1 MEKEYIV
8 TLKKGIDPVAF
19 RQDMVADNMLPYVP
33 SKAVTVANERP
44 ASIRNTHYML
54 TDEEATQ
61 LQGDTRVEAVELR
74 PDLRDDI
81 GIERATVQVGNF
93 NKSTASS
100 GDNINWGLR
109 RMSALSNPYNSSG
122 AVVGGY
128 THTLTGTGVDFIVQ
142 DSGIQADH
150 PEFQDS
156 FGNSRVQEIDWYQA
170 QSVVSGTLP
179 TGFYTD
185 YDGHGTHVA
194 GIAAGKTYGWA
205 KNSKI
210 YSIKIAGLQGSN
222 DPNSGMPIN
231 DIFDVVKEWQ

>member
-8 TLKKGIDPVAF
+8 TLKKGIDPNAF

-33 SKAVTVANERP
+33 KKAVTVANERP
-44 ASIRNTHYML
+44 ASVRNTHYML
-54 TDEEATQ
+54 TDAEAIE
-61 LQGDTRVEAVELR
+61 LEKDERVEAVELR

-81 GIERATVQVGNF
+81 HIERVATQTGNF
-93 NKSTASS
+93 DKSTATS

-109 RMSALSNPYNSSG
+109 RMSALSNPYNTNG

-156 FGNSRVQEIDWYQA
+156 FGNSRVQEIDWYSA
-170 QSVVSGTLP
+170 QSIVTLSLI
-179 TGFYTD
+179 
-185 YDGHGTHVA
+185 H
-194 GIAAGKTYGWA
+194 I
-205 KNSKI
+205 
-210 YSIKIAGLQGSN
+210 
-222 DPNSGMPIN
+222 
-231 DIFDVVKEWQ
+231 